1 MLNSFYGDVSIAME
15 YGVNEAIFLNN
26 IIYWLEKNAANGKH
40 FHDGRYWTYNSIPA
54 FVRLFPFWSIQNVRT
69 IIKKL
74 KESGVLL
81 TGIYNKFDYDKT
93 TWYSLSDEFIKK
105 YCPGTSIN
113 THLLEPTE
121 GSVKSDVDPC
131 YNQPTNTKIIKQNN
145 KQKEKQ
151 QQKEKI
157 VVDESPPIK
166 KYRTEKIDLEEII
179 IPAGLKEEI
188 DEKIGVITPTALK
201 SLLSTAGEKKIR
213 EKLDNWSQYAVTKIL
228 NCVGFFISAVNND
241 YPIPVSQNLN
251 GYVSQKHNYKQRKYD
266 DDFYESLYEHN
277 NPGWG
282 DLSKIDINRG
292 VKYNEI
298 GQDSL

>member
-1 MLNSFYGDVSIAME
+1 MLEYTSFKMSVAVEYGDS
-15 YGVNEAIFLNN
+15 EAIFLNN
-26 IIYWLEKNAANGKH
+26 IVYWLEKNASNGKH
-40 FHDGRYWTYNSIPA
+40 FHDGRYWTYNSIPS
-54 FVRLFPFWSIQNVRT
+54 FTRLFPCWSIQNVRT

-74 KESGVLL
+74 RDTGVLL
-81 TGIYNKFDYDKT
+81 TGNYNEIAYDKT
-93 TWYSLSDEFIKK
+93 MWYSLSDDFIKK
-105 YCPGTSIN
+105 HYPDSGILDHSLIPTDDKVNFNRMMSSNSPTYTKTLTQN
-113 THLLEPTE
+113 T
-121 GSVKSDVDPC
+121 
-131 YNQPTNTKIIKQNN
+131 

-151 QQKEKI
+151 QQDQKI
-157 VVDESPPIK
+157 VVDESPPPK
-166 KYRTEKIDLEEII
+166 RYNTEKIILEDIV
-179 IPAGLKEEI
+179 IPQGLKEEI
-188 DEKIGVITPTALK
+188 DNKIGEITTTALK
-201 SLLSTAGEKKIR
+201 ALLSTAGEKKIR
-213 EKLDNWSQYAVTKIL
+213 EKLDNWDSYAVTRIL